1 MLATSRCGSD
11 STRRRTISYAYDAGT
26 LGAAGAGTGLN
37 VGAENQNGSAGAQIT
52 GPPTSGYVIHST
64 DPVPGES
71 LTYSF
76 TVKGVSTGT
85 GTVKT
90 AMASEIVAGTTIVRS
105 KIKVT

>member
-1 MLATSRCGSD
+1 MWIGLDTAQD
-11 STRRRTISYAYDAGT
+11 ISYAYDAGT
-26 LGAAGAGTGLN
+26 LGAAGPDTGSQRR
-37 VGAENQNGSAGAQIT
+37 GGERRRQRGAQIT

-90 AMASEIVAGTTIVRS
+90 TMASDIVAGTTIVRS